1 MRGPIN
7 GSEKKN
13 RLKTVDEIEDYFFYP
28 HFNKLLEQLELPEEK
43 RTKHIQASTI
53 SSKLT
58 SLNHFVLFLVSRH
71 IYVGQLCVFVLYFD
85 VPGGNKKRIFLLGI
99 NTGIYLIANTRKGP
113 EKFFSQ

>member
-71 IYVGQLCVFVLYFD
+71 IYVGQLYVCLFYILMFQ
-85 VPGGNKKRIFLLGI
+85 GEIR
-99 NTGIYLIANTRKGP
+99 R
-113 EKFFSQ
+113 EFFYWE